1 GQAFLLPPD
10 MKDWL
15 PQDDL
20 AHFVIAAAERVSLTA
35 FQVNDRNSG
44 KPQYHPRMM
53 LALLVYAYANGLFS
67 SRRIERA
74 PHRDLG
80 VRFVTA
86 NTHPDHDTIAAFR
99 RQNRPAFEAAFLDIL
114 LMARQTGLLRLGT
127 VSVDGSKIDANASK
141 IRSVRYD
148 RAQEL
153 RAKLAADIAQL
164 TAQAEAADAEDHDPQ
179 ALPKDLARRE
189 RLKAQLDAAC
199 ERMQADARAEAEAAR
214 AAYEV
219 KKAAYDAKNGRRGR
233 PPKPPDDAP
242 PPERQSNL
250 TDPDSAL
257 MRRSDAH
264 EYRQAYNAQ
273 AVVCADGAQL
283 ILATNL
289 VATSADAPSF
299 SQTILGMQST
309 VGLPERVL
317 ADTGYASGPAIAALQ
332 AEGIEP
338 LVAIGR
344 TQPHR
349 PYDFRPPPPPKK
361 PRRIT
366 EPWRIA
372 MKAKLETEDA
382 KALYK
387 KRKQT
392 VEPVFGIIKTAIGF
406 RQFSLRGIGKAAAE
420 WTLVTLAYN
429 CRRMVTLQTAS
440 PSRAAVTAS
449 SGYDRYRSTHQSDRL
464 LERNPRRLAREL
476 LCRFVVTSITPDR

>member
-1 GQAFLLPPD
+1 LRKIRAA
-10 MKDWL
+10 
-15 PQDDL
+15 L
-20 AHFVIAAAERVSLTA
+20 AHFVIAAAERVSMNA

-74 PHRDLG
+74 THRDLG

-86 NTHPDHDTIAAFR
+86 NTHPDHDTIAVFR

-114 LMARQTGLLRLGT
+114 LMARQTGLLRVGT
-127 VSVDGSKIDANASK
+127 VSLDGTKIDANASK

-148 RAQEL
+148 RAKAL
-153 RAKLAADIAQL
+153 RAKLATDIAGL
-164 TAQAEAADAEDHDPQ
+164 TEQAEAADAADAPDPQ
-179 ALPKDLARRE
+179 ALPKEIARRHT
-189 RLKAQLDAAC
+189 LKAKLDAAC
-199 ERMQADARAEAEAAR
+199 ARMEAEARAEAEAAR
-214 AAYEV
+214 PAYET
-219 KKAAYDAKNGRRGR
+219 KKAAYDAKTGRRGQ
-233 PPKPPDDAP
+233 PPKPPSDAP

-283 ILATNL
+283 VLATNL

-299 SQTILGMQST
+299 AATILGMHAT

-317 ADTGYASGPAIAALQ
+317 ADTGYASGPAVEALQ
-332 AEGIEP
+332 AQGIDP

-349 PYDFRPPPPPKK
+349 PYDFRPPPPSKT

-366 EPWRIA
+366 QPWRIA
-372 MKAKLETEDA
+372 MKAKLETEDG

-392 VEPVFGIIKTAIGF
+392 VEPVFGIIKSAIGF
-406 RQFSLRGIGKAAAE
+406 RRFSLRGIAKAATE

-429 CRRMVTLQTAS
+429 CKRMVTLGTA
-440 PSRAAVTAS
+440 
-449 SGYDRYRSTHQSDRL
+449 
-464 LERNPRRLAREL
+464 
-476 LCRFVVTSITPDR
+476 

>member
-1 GQAFLLPPD
+1 MATFVPCERDQAFLLPPD

-15 PQDDL
+15 PEDDL
-20 AHFVIAAAERVSLTA
+20 AHFVIAAAERVSLGA

-74 PHRDLG
+74 THRDLG

-99 RQNRPAFEAAFLDIL
+99 RQNRVAFEAAFLDVL
-114 LMARQTGLLRLGT
+114 LMARQAGLLRVGT
-127 VSVDGSKIDANASK
+127 VSVDGTKIDASASK

-148 RAQEL
+148 RAREL

-164 TAQAEAADAEDHDPQ
+164 TTQAEAADAAGAPDPQ
-179 ALPKDLARRE
+179 ALPGELARRE
-189 RLKAQLDAAC
+189 TLKAKLDAAC
-199 ERMQADARAEAEAAR
+199 ARMEAEARAEAEAAR
-214 AAYEV
+214 PAYEA
-219 KKAAYDAKNGRRGR
+219 KKAAHDAKTGRRGR
-233 PPKPPDDAP
+233 PPVPPDDAP
-242 PPERQSNL
+242 PPGRQSNL

-289 VATSADAPSF
+289 VATTADAPSF
-299 SQTILGMQST
+299 AATILGMQGT

-317 ADTGYASGPAIAALQ
+317 ADTGYASGPAVEALQ
-332 AEGIEP
+332 AQGVEP
-338 LVAIGR
+338 FVAIGR

-349 PYDFRPPPPPKK
+349 PYDFRPPPLPKT
-361 PRRIT
+361 PRQIT

-372 MKAKLETEDA
+372 MKAKLETEGA

-387 KRKQT
+387 RRKQT
-392 VEPVFGIIKTAIGF
+392 VEPVFGIIKSVLGF
-406 RQFSLRGIGKAAAE
+406 RRFSLRGIGKAATE
-420 WTLVTLAYN
+420 WTLVALAYN
-429 CRRMVTLQTAS
+429 CRRLVTLGEA
-440 PSRAAVTAS
+440 
-449 SGYDRYRSTHQSDRL
+449 
-464 LERNPRRLAREL
+464 
-476 LCRFVVTSITPDR
+476 

>member
-1 GQAFLLPPD
+1 MATFVPCDRDQAFLLPPD

-15 PQDDL
+15 PDDDL
-20 AHFVIAAAERVSLTA
+20 AHFVIAAAERVSMSA

-53 LALLVYAYANGLFS
+53 LALLVYAYAHGVFS
-67 SRRIERA
+67 SRRIARA
-74 PHRDLG
+74 TFRDLG

-86 NTHPDHDTIAAFR
+86 NTHPDHDTIATFR

-114 LMARQTGLLRLGT
+114 LIARQTGLLRVGT
-127 VSVDGSKIDANASK
+127 VSIDGTKIDANASK

-148 RAQEL
+148 RAKQL
-153 RAKLAADIAQL
+153 RAKLAADIAHL
-164 TAQAEAADAEDHDPQ
+164 TTQAEAADAENHDPQ
-179 ALPKDLARRE
+179 ALPGELARRE
-189 RLKAQLDAAC
+189 TLKAKLDAAC
-199 ERMQADARAEAEAAR
+199 ARMEAEARAEAEAAR
-214 AAYEV
+214 PAYEA
-219 KKAAYDAKNGRRGR
+219 KKAAYDAKKGRRGR
-233 PPKPPDDAP
+233 PPLPPDVAP

-299 SQTILGMQST
+299 AETILSMNGT

-317 ADTGYASGPAIAALQ
+317 ADTGYASGPAVEALEAQ
-332 AEGIEP
+332 GVEP

-349 PYDFRPPPPPKK
+349 PYDFRPPPPPKT

-366 EPWRIA
+366 APWRIA
-372 MKAKLETEDA
+372 MQAKMETDDA

-387 KRKQT
+387 NRKQT
-392 VEPVFGIIKTAIGF
+392 VEPVFGIIKSVIGF
-406 RQFSLRGIGKAAAE
+406 RRFSLRGIGKAATE

-429 CRRMVTLQTAS
+429 CKRMVTLQTA
-440 PSRAAVTAS
+440 
-449 SGYDRYRSTHQSDRL
+449 
-464 LERNPRRLAREL
+464 
-476 LCRFVVTSITPDR
+476 